1 MHRLVCIL
9 SLLVWQAAMSP
20 KQITGANT
28 PSYEEMLE
36 AVRSGTFDVDGG
48 DHLPAPKT
56 ELEELL
62 ARSKLLCIQI
72 FDVKTDK
79 AQHQDPHCQQIGLTL
94 STASFAGQKYK
105 NINCE

>member
-1 MHRLVCIL
+1 
-9 SLLVWQAAMSP
+9 MSP

-72 FDVKTDK
+72 FDKT
-79 AQHQDPHCQQIGLTL
+79 QHQDPQCHKWGLH
-94 STASFAGQKYK
+94 
-105 NINCE
+105 

>member
-1 MHRLVCIL
+1 
-9 SLLVWQAAMSP
+9 MSP

-48 DHLPAPKT
+48 GHLPAPKT
-56 ELEELL
+56 QLEELL
-62 ARSKLLCIQI
+62 AGSKLLCIQI

-79 AQHQDPHCQQIGLTL
+79 AQHQDPHCQQMGLTL
-94 STASFAGQKYK
+94 ATASFAGQKYK
-105 NINCE
+105 NINCD